1 MRDKRTPKD
10 VCGEATNI
18 ADEHWRLAW
27 TLAPWAQFSVAS
39 EWRMPALLCVSS
51 FSGYVYCVVLFDTG
65 ECLLYNIELISVSD
79 SLGEWIR
86 LLGGKFTSQ
95 VFGDL
100 SDATPRAYTIYTG
113 PFHLISTPPLWMM
126 FLFLQ
131 SLRNNVALTPS
142 EIPMD
147 EFKNIAAPLEIPMIS
162 SETLQKSTMDEFV
175 F

>member
-1 MRDKRTPKD
+1 MVNHLSCVTWRCWQITLPTPP
-10 VCGEATNI
+10 V
-18 ADEHWRLAW
+18 RLLRH
-27 TLAPWAQFSVAS
+27 T
-39 EWRMPALLCVSS
+39 E
-51 FSGYVYCVVLFDTG
+51 
-65 ECLLYNIELISVSD
+65 SVSL
-79 SLGEWIR
+79 SITLMRIPPASVLRFFKIW
-86 LLGGKFTSQ
+86 LLASKVNVKLSKHLKFTFEGFSFLLEK
-95 VFGDL
+95 FGCGC
-100 SDATPRAYTIYTG
+100 TQRG

>member
-27 TLAPWAQFSVAS
+27 TLAPWAQFSDAS
-39 EWRMPALLCVSS
+39 D
-51 FSGYVYCVVLFDTG
+51 VYCVVLFDTG

-100 SDATPRAYTIYTG
+100 SDATPRAYTIYTSQVS
-113 PFHLISTPPLWMM
+113 FHFIHLTRWLACKDFQNVFS
-126 FLFLQ
+126 LFYFPE
-131 SLRNNVALTPS
+131 N
-142 EIPMD
+142 
-147 EFKNIAAPLEIPMIS
+147 
-162 SETLQKSTMDEFV
+162 
-175 F
+175 

>member
-1 MRDKRTPKD
+1 MWSVKFEKGFVD
-10 VCGEATNI
+10 VRG
-18 ADEHWRLAW
+18 D
-27 TLAPWAQFSVAS
+27 TLFP
-39 EWRMPALLCVSS
+39 L
-51 FSGYVYCVVLFDTG
+51 
-65 ECLLYNIELISVSD
+65 
-79 SLGEWIR
+79 
-86 LLGGKFTSQ
+86 
-95 VFGDL
+95 
-100 SDATPRAYTIYTG
+100 G

>member
-1 MRDKRTPKD
+1 MY
-10 VCGEATNI
+10 
-18 ADEHWRLAW
+18 
-27 TLAPWAQFSVAS
+27 FSEQGNV
-39 EWRMPALLCVSS
+39 
-51 FSGYVYCVVLFDTG
+51 D
-65 ECLLYNIELISVSD
+65 D
-79 SLGEWIR
+79 
-86 LLGGKFTSQ
+86 
-95 VFGDL
+95 
-100 SDATPRAYTIYTG
+100 DATFIG

-162 SETLQKSTMDEFV
+162 SETLQKSTVDEFV

>member
-1 MRDKRTPKD
+1 MAERWNALTVVQSNGPD
-10 VCGEATNI
+10 VQ
-18 ADEHWRLAW
+18 HKL
-27 TLAPWAQFSVAS
+27 
-39 EWRMPALLCVSS
+39 
-51 FSGYVYCVVLFDTG
+51 
-65 ECLLYNIELISVSD
+65 
-79 SLGEWIR
+79 
-86 LLGGKFTSQ
+86 
-95 VFGDL
+95 
-100 SDATPRAYTIYTG
+100 G

-162 SETLQKSTMDEFV
+162 SETLQKSTVDEFV

>member
-1 MRDKRTPKD
+1 MS
-10 VCGEATNI
+10 CGVIRKQKYTDSTLLEPTEALKFE
-18 ADEHWRLAW
+18 A
-27 TLAPWAQFSVAS
+27 VA
-39 EWRMPALLCVSS
+39 
-51 FSGYVYCVVLFDTG
+51 
-65 ECLLYNIELISVSD
+65 
-79 SLGEWIR
+79 
-86 LLGGKFTSQ
+86 
-95 VFGDL
+95 
-100 SDATPRAYTIYTG
+100 G

-162 SETLQKSTMDEFV
+162 SETLQKSTVDEFV

>member
-1 MRDKRTPKD
+1 MYDFHTHTILYHHLVTVKMSERK
-10 VCGEATNI
+10 I
-18 ADEHWRLAW
+18 AQAHL
-27 TLAPWAQFSVAS
+27 
-39 EWRMPALLCVSS
+39 S
-51 FSGYVYCVVLFDTG
+51 FL
-65 ECLLYNIELISVSD
+65 EN
-79 SLGEWIR
+79 
-86 LLGGKFTSQ
+86 
-95 VFGDL
+95 
-100 SDATPRAYTIYTG
+100 G

>member
-1 MRDKRTPKD
+1 M
-10 VCGEATNI
+10 
-18 ADEHWRLAW
+18 
-27 TLAPWAQFSVAS
+27 FSIHF
-39 EWRMPALLCVSS
+39 EGLLIQQNNC
-51 FSGYVYCVVLFDTG
+51 F
-65 ECLLYNIELISVSD
+65 E
-79 SLGEWIR
+79 R
-86 LLGGKFTSQ
+86 QKFAKS
-95 VFGDL
+95 
-100 SDATPRAYTIYTG
+100 G

-147 EFKNIAAPLEIPMIS
+147 ESKNIAAPLEIPRIS

>member
-1 MRDKRTPKD
+1 MY
-10 VCGEATNI
+10 
-18 ADEHWRLAW
+18 
-27 TLAPWAQFSVAS
+27 FSEQGNV
-39 EWRMPALLCVSS
+39 
-51 FSGYVYCVVLFDTG
+51 D
-65 ECLLYNIELISVSD
+65 D
-79 SLGEWIR
+79 
-86 LLGGKFTSQ
+86 
-95 VFGDL
+95 
-100 SDATPRAYTIYTG
+100 DATFIG